1 MKKITLNS
9 VIDEGVGAA
18 GASAG
23 VIGGSLL
30 MKMAAGKV
38 NPWLLP
44 LIAFGT
50 GYGIRLISTND
61 TLKDVG
67 TGLLISGVLDGTK
80 KVLTKFNIAALSPI
94 NDNIPALSGGYVGE
108 IDFPVIPGNLRGEY
122 APAEVMGNPT
132 AMLRG

>member
-1 MKKITLNS
+1 MKKITVNS

-23 VIGGSLL
+23 VITGSIL

-44 LIAFGT
+44 LIAFGA
-50 GYGIRLISTND
+50 GYGIRLIATND

-80 KVLTKFNIAALSPI
+80 KALAKLNIAALSPI
-94 NDNIPALSGGYVGE
+94 NDNIPALSGAMGQTVM
-108 IDFPVIPGNLRGEY
+108 PGMIAQGLRGDYE
-122 APAEVMGNPT
+122 PAEVVNSTSMF
-132 AMLRG
+132 RR